1 MKKTLLVVPALA
13 VLLAGCSLTGS
24 NDVWGVMDAKGNTA
38 KITIADVMS
47 SNGVTFV
54 VDSVL
59 MS

>member
-1 MKKTLLVVPALA
+1 
-13 VLLAGCSLTGS
+13 
-24 NDVWGVMDAKGNTA
+24 MDAKGNTA

-47 SNGVTFV
+47 SNGVTVV